1 MTTFSAWSL
10 SLVEREES
18 MKISLYFALACVRGA
33 PSLRHLAVPIIYAVT
48 EEEPA
53 RYSTPLSRSVG
64 ARIPNRSI
72 PPALKNLVGTVVGA
86 ALRAGML
93 QKPAVARSGRNP
105 VQDYRLPTPP
115 VVLLLL
121 LVFVCDNF
129 IYICQWLNFLNLPVA
144 KFYFN
149 LSVTINILFILHLV
163 YH

>member
-18 MKISLYFALACVRGA
+18 LKISLYFALACVRGA
-33 PSLRHLAVPIIYAVT
+33 PSRRHLAVPIIYAVT

-72 PPALKNLVGTVVGA
+72 PPALKDLVGTVVGA

-93 QKPAVARSGRNP
+93 QEPAVARPGRNP
-105 VQDYRLPTPP
+105 V
-115 VVLLLL
+115 
-121 LVFVCDNF
+121 
-129 IYICQWLNFLNLPVA
+129 
-144 KFYFN
+144 
-149 LSVTINILFILHLV
+149 
-163 YH
+163 

>member
-18 MKISLYFALACVRGA
+18 LKISLYFALACVRGA

-93 QKPAVARSGRNP
+93 QEPAVARSGRNP
-105 VQDYRLPTPP
+105 VQDYRLPTSP

-121 LVFVCDNF
+121 FVFVCDSFYLYLPVAKFLN
-129 IYICQWLNFLNLPVA
+129 ICQWLNFI
-144 KFYFN
+144 Y
-149 LSVTINILFILHLV
+149 LSVTINILSILHLV